1 MIKGTE
7 ETILK
12 DAQIGLSN
20 SLPNINARSYLNV
33 KQPLTVTNYI
43 INTLISF
50 TRKHYQVIKTP

>member
-1 MIKGTE
+1 MIKGTK

-20 SLPNINARSYLNV
+20 SLPNINARSYV
-33 KQPLTVTNYI
+33 KQPLTVTDYI